1 MTNRLARS
9 ARGFSLIEVLI
20 AIAVL
25 AMISGLL
32 MTAFSSLKRSKDGVQ
47 RASDRYR
54 EGRLAMARITRELE
68 SAYTSKHVPIDLSLA
83 VIRTI
88 FKAQQDSPADRVDFN
103 AFVNRRTDRDSRQ
116 SDQAEISYYGEENPN
131 KAGEIDLL
139 RRISTRLDL
148 EPSEGGRAEVLATN
162 IDLFDLQFLD
172 PLLGTWIEEWDSS
185 TVVGQLDRLP
195 LQVRVHLVLNG
206 GERFGGDGDR
216 AAIPFVAKV
225 VLPMRTPL
233 QFAGR

>member
-1 MTNRLARS
+1 VNRRGPTL
-9 ARGFSLIEVLI
+9 RGFSLIEVMI
-20 AIAVL
+20 AVTVL

-32 MTAFSSLKRSKDGVQ
+32 FTAFSSLKRSKEGVQ

-54 EGRLAMARITRELE
+54 EGRMAMARITRELE
-68 SAYTSKHVPIDLSLA
+68 SAYVSKHVPIDQSLW
-83 VIRTI
+83 VVKTW
-88 FKAQQDSPADRVDFN
+88 FKAQQDSPADRLDFD
-103 AFVNRRTDRDSRQ
+103 AFVNRRTDRDARQ

-131 KAGEIDLL
+131 KTGQIDLL
-139 RRISTRLDL
+139 RRISARLDN
-148 EPSEGGRAEVLATN
+148 EPSEGGKAEVLATD
-162 IDLFDLQFLD
+162 IDLFDLKYLD
-172 PLLGTWIEEWDSS
+172 PLLGSWIEEWDST

-195 LQVRVHLVLNG
+195 LQIRVHLVLNG

-216 AAIPFVAKV
+216 AALPFVAKV